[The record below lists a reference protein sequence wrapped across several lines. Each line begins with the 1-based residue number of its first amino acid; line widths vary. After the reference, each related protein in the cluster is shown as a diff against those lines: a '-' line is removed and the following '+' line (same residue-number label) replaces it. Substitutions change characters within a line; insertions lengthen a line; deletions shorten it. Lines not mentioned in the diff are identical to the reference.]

1 MSLIMIMM
9 IERRRGW
16 FVYPQFQDHDKFL
29 TSSSKTIDPEDIG
42 TVSVHS
48 PNHAN
53 YYPGSSM
60 IHLDL
65 TFNRRT
71 GQVLGGQAVG
81 NQGVD
86 KRIDVISSYIHMK
99 GTVTD
104 LVQAELC
111 YSPPV
116 GSHSVF
122 YI

>member
-1 MSLIMIMM
+1 MAGFTH
-9 IERRRGW
+9 R
-16 FVYPQFQDHDKFL
+16 
-29 TSSSKTIDPEDIG
+29 SKTIDPEDIG

-116 GSHSVF
+116 GVIPLSHYYEANDLFVIIVISKPSRLVRCC
-122 YI
+122 

>member
-1 MSLIMIMM
+1 MDY
-9 IERRRGW
+9 
-16 FVYPQFQDHDKFL
+16 F
-29 TSSSKTIDPEDIG
+29 TSSSKAIDPEDIG

-116 GSHSVF
+116 GSYSIIFIHYSF
-122 YI
+122 HNSNYYYYYYD

>member
-1 MSLIMIMM
+1 MN
-9 IERRRGW
+9 
-16 FVYPQFQDHDKFL
+16 PD
-29 TSSSKTIDPEDIG
+29 DIG
-42 TVSVHS
+42 IVSVHS

-60 IHLDL
+60 IHLNL
-65 TFNRRT
+65 TFNKRT

-81 NQGVD
+81 TAGVD
-86 KRIDVISSYIHMK
+86 KRIDVISSYIHMN

-116 GSHSVF
+116 DIHHVSYCSMVQPRSCESCRNGG
-122 YI
+122 